1 VFDVIGKK
9 RWFFAFSL
17 LITIP
22 GLIFILLT
30 PITGGEQ
37 GLKFSI
43 DYTGGTT
50 WSIRFADAAV
60 TADDVRAELATLD
73 ADDEMGGR
81 LQIATAQGL
90 VDELMDL
97 ADGCPA
103 CVFAALR
110 QTGRLA
116 YQEEKEPFSMVSFRY
131 QHEMQEFWERRRD
144 DDDYR
149 DMMANCY

>member
-1 VFDVIGKK
+1 MRGK
-9 RWFFAFSL
+9 
-17 LITIP
+17 
-22 GLIFILLT
+22 
-30 PITGGEQ
+30 
-37 GLKFSI
+37 LKWRYWCDWCKKARNSK
-43 DYTGGTT
+43 
-50 WSIRFADAAV
+50 AAMV
-60 TADDVRAELATLD
+60 LHENRCTLNPERECGVCRSEKLSPQPLAYLKAVARNDPAELATLD